1 MFSKFSATILVAF
14 VPFLLSG
21 CGITSRVVSISAA
34 NGEKLIATIEG
45 KKVQLP
51 AENIQITKGEIIYI
65 YNADNP
71 GYKDSAIRE
80 DLVNGLYNTKDTN
93 LSIPVYPI
101 YEQGGGR

>member
-1 MFSKFSATILVAF
+1 MFSKLSAAILVAF
-14 VPFLLSG
+14 VVFFVG
-21 CGITSRVVSISAA
+21 CSTTRQVSISAA
-34 NGEKLIATIEG
+34 NGERLIATIDG

-51 AENIQITKGEIIYI
+51 AENITISNYEIIYI